1 MLPSNQTPAEARRM
15 QVCTCDAAK
24 AAEIHPP
31 ASFAS
36 TSSTT
41 VCSRSVDSQAAY
53 PSPSSRPAR
62 RVSASASLYPSSPPA
77 WAPTATSGLGTAYI
91 YQISRTGHTT
101 HPSYRMGSTPPQA
114 PQPDAFLLCTQLLE
128 PLFLALTGSDAPPL
142 SSDTPREVGQ
152 VLVFA
157 AAVPVS
163 LLWAPGCVGGTSS
176 LLIQGRGCPL
186 GRRRGR
192 PEPNPPLCAHAQRP
206 SFQHTRERN
215 TETRTSLVVALDGV
229 RD

>member
-1 MLPSNQTPAEARRM
+1 M
-15 QVCTCDAAK
+15 QVCTCDAAR
-24 AAEIHPP
+24 AAGIHPP
-31 ASFAS
+31 ASF
-36 TSSTT
+36 SSTCSAT

-62 RVSASASLYPSSPPA
+62 RVSASVSLYSSSPPA
-77 WAPTATSGLGTAYI
+77 WAPTATSGLSTAYI
-91 YQISRTGHTT
+91 YQIAKTGHTT
-101 HPSYRMGSTPPQA
+101 HPSYRMGSTPPPRA
-114 PQPDAFLLCTQLLE
+114 LQPILLCRPLLE

-142 SSDTPREVGQ
+142 SSDPSRKVGQ
-152 VLVFA
+152 VLVLA

-163 LLWAPGCVGGTSS
+163 LMRVPGCVGSTSS